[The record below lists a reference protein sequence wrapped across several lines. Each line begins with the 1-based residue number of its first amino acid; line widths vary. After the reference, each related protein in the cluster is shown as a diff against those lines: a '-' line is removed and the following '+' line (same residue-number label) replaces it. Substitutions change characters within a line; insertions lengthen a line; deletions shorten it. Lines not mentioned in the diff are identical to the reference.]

1 LTRERAEGS
10 EIIIHAFIASSF
22 FSTQIASAEILPG
35 RAFVRVEMLM
45 RELCSVF
52 FLRAQECEFAV
63 VINFSLYAV
72 LKVYICSFKSRV
84 AAAPRG
90 LARVT
95 KVDFSN
101 NAKMLPFDVDK
112 YFTWNLRCQVA

>member
-1 LTRERAEGS
+1 MQC
-10 EIIIHAFIASSF
+10 I
-22 FSTQIASAEILPG
+22 
-35 RAFVRVEMLM
+35 
-45 RELCSVF
+45 

-90 LARVT
+90 LVRVT
-95 KVDFSN
+95 KVNFFN

-112 YFTWNLRCQVA
+112 YFTWKFAVSSCLKIRTSTKCTRPDDEKTPCSFFPFTAWVIFPSGRRTDAAAARY